1 MDRRVS
7 QGAYKWLYR
16 YTTWLESHPLDVR
29 RGSSP
34 ATDEPREIAALV
46 GANYPSCRSSTMNV
60 EFRDEAADNTR
71 MTRGGRRVWIAI
83 AISAALIVSAA
94 LGFSIWQG
102 LLVSSHNTIDELE
115 ELPVGASVHLLGKV
129 TYVDAP
135 GMRLWIQDQTGVLV
149 IPLSSSNVRVDEVV
163 TVDAAKASPYDP
175 TRGPGSLLLS
185 NLSIH
190 ISSIHLKVPQPLPAS
205 LATFPGPEKNGTV
218 VQLTAIVRD
227 AFRDAYG
234 RLHLNVADKGSDID
248 VVVAESGP
256 DYLKLINA
264 DVLLTGLTEE
274 TVNSKGER
282 LSRVLWVSSANDIK
296 VVHPASSIDPLYSI
310 RDLYRR
316 SLAIND
322 GHRVRIRGRVR
333 ASSHDSV
340 LLEDRWGAIE
350 CHFSPARTFAVH
362 TPVEVDGF
370 PGADGLRI
378 DLYHASIT
386 TIPVEQLDELGETT
400 PFPTPLE
407 TVASVRSLTAAR
419 AATAL
424 PVQVNGVVTALDPM
438 WRNAFLQDP
447 SGGIFLKYSGNPTDL
462 RVGERVTVT
471 GITDAGNYAPVIL
484 APKFENRGSSPLPVP
499 SPVTFEDAA
508 SGRLDSQYVVLE
520 GIVHPLKFAEQ
531 PDHPLLT
538 FELYTALG
546 QIHVSTSPGFP
557 DLRVT
562 GHLEDARVRI
572 KGVFGTIYNLRRQLV
587 GYDLVISSPSQIEIL
602 EPAVGNPFA
611 AETTPIGN
619 LLRFSPATRFGHRV
633 KVAGWVTLFS
643 GGLVYIQDR
652 SGGVEIR
659 GDHPNLHLGDHVEAV
674 GYPTLAG
681 RYSPELSDAF
691 LRPVPGSQ
699 AVQSVA
705 TTAEAILEGRYD
717 SQLATIEGRLLTVLH
732 ARGTCNLVLQS
743 GVHTF
748 TAQLDTA
755 DLGSDSCNFA
765 EGSILRLSGVTSVQI
780 DPNKLY
786 RLLQEEPTT
795 FKVLLREPKDIVI
808 VRYAPFWTPR
818 NTILLL
824 TFFSSLVVVVLVW
837 VTALRRK
844 VQTQKAAL
852 QRASLTTQAIHDLSE
867 AMQEVSHEERFDTEV
882 SVRGSEDIAQLV
894 ICFNRML
901 SELRQRDRAK
911 REAEGRLQ
919 HQALIDELTGLPNRR
934 LLADRL
940 AQSLA
945 TARRENTQLALL
957 YIDLDGF
964 KLVNDSF
971 GHAAGDILLMEVG
984 RRFKSR
990 TRESDTIAR
999 IGGDEFTVILN
1010 RVQKREDVET
1020 VARGLLD
1027 SLREPFFIEG
1037 CETTIGASIGISVF
1051 PQPEVENDDLLQQAD
1066 SAMYVAKR
1074 GGKNRIVFF
1083 NSDLGASV
1091 RERFTLENELRH
1103 ALANGELSVHYQ
1115 PEFDLKTNAIVRFE
1129 ALARWTHP
1137 TMGEIPPLQFIPV
1150 AEESGLI
1157 VPLGAYILER
1167 ACTEALHWQ
1176 DKDDRPIQVAV
1187 NVSSVQFSRSTFVD
1201 EVLYVLERTGLP
1213 PNLLQ
1218 LELTESATLVSIQ
1231 HAADTIKRLK
1241 SFGITVAMDDFGTG
1255 YSCLSYLP
1263 KLAFDAIKIDRS
1275 FVRELLTCPE
1285 TRALVESILTLA
1297 RNLDMK
1303 VIVEGIENEEQLAL
1317 VGKLGGD
1324 EAQGYLLGRPGP
1336 NPGSLLLRQRSLA
1349 DQLHS
1354 LKTQPL

>member
-1 MDRRVS
+1 V
-7 QGAYKWLYR
+7 
-16 YTTWLESHPLDVR
+16 ESTAV
-29 RGSSP
+29 
-34 ATDEPREIAALV
+34 
-46 GANYPSCRSSTMNV
+46 
-60 EFRDEAADNTR
+60 AADNFQ
-71 MTRGGRRVWIAI
+71 MTRGGGRFRVAI
-83 AISAALIVSAA
+83 AISAALIGSATI
-94 LGFSIWQG
+94 GFSIRHG
-102 LLVSSHNTIDELE
+102 LLFSRHNTIDELE
-115 ELPVGASVHLLGKV
+115 ELPVGAPVHLVGKV
-129 TYVDAP
+129 TYVDVP
-135 GMRLWIQDQTGVLV
+135 GMRFWIQDQSGALV
-149 IPLSSSNVRVDEVV
+149 IPLSPSNVEVGEIV
-163 TVDAAKASPYDP
+163 AADAAKASRYDP
-175 TRGPGSLLLS
+175 IRGPSSLLLS
-185 NLSIH
+185 SLSIH
-190 ISSIHLKVPQPLPAS
+190 PSSLHVTVPRPLPVS
-205 LATFPGPEKNGTV
+205 LTTLPGPEKNGTG
-218 VQLTAIVRD
+218 VQLNVIVRD
-227 AFRDAYG
+227 AYRDAYG
-234 RLHLNVADKGSDID
+234 RAHLNVAEKGSDID
-248 VVVAESGP
+248 VVVAESGA
-256 DYLKLINA
+256 DYLKLVNA
-264 DVLLTGLTEE
+264 DVRLTGLTEE
-274 TVNSKGER
+274 TVNSRGDR
-282 LSRVLWVSSANDIK
+282 LSRVVWVSSANDIK
-296 VVHPASSIDPLYSI
+296 VVQPASGVDHLFSI
-310 RDLYRR
+310 RDLYREG
-316 SLAIND
+316 LAIND
-322 GHRVRIRGRVR
+322 GHRIRIRGRVGA
-333 ASSHDSV
+333 ASNDSV

-350 CHFSPARTFAVH
+350 CHFSPAHAFAVH

-378 DLYHASIT
+378 DLYHGSVT
-386 TIPVEQLDELGETT
+386 EIPAKHLDELGKTT
-400 PFPTPLE
+400 TAFPAPLE
-407 TVASVRSLTAAR
+407 TVASVRRLTPALAAS
-419 AATAL
+419 AL
-424 PVQVNGVVTALDPM
+424 PVRATGVVTALDPI

-447 SGGIFLKYSGNPTDL
+447 SGGIYLKYSGNPFGL

-484 APKFENRGSSPLPVP
+484 APRFEDRGPSPLPVP
-499 SPVTFEDAA
+499 IPATFEDAA

-557 DLRVT
+557 DLRAT
-562 GHLEDARVRI
+562 GDLEDARIRI
-572 KGVFGTIYNLRRQLV
+572 RGVFGTIYNSRRQLV
-587 GYDLVISSPSQIEIL
+587 GYDLVISSPSQIEII

-611 AETTPIGN
+611 LETTTIGD
-619 LLRFSPATRFGHRV
+619 LLRFSPAVRFGHRV
-633 KVAGWVTLFS
+633 KVAGSVTLVGS
-643 GGLVYIQDR
+643 GLVYIQDQ

-659 GDHPNLHLGDHVEAV
+659 GNHPNFHLGDHVEAV

-681 RYSPELSDAF
+681 RYSPELSDAS
-691 LRPVPGSQ
+691 LRSVPGSQ
-699 AVQSVA
+699 SVQSVT
-705 TTAEAILEGRYD
+705 TTAEAILQGKYD
-717 SQLATIEGRLLTVLH
+717 SQLVTVEGRLLTVLH

-743 GVHTF
+743 GIHTF

-755 DLGSDSCNFA
+755 DLGSDSCKFT
-765 EGSILRLSGVTSVQI
+765 EGSILRLSGVTSAQI

-786 RLLQEEPTT
+786 RLLQEDPVI
-795 FKVLLREPKDIVI
+795 FKVLLREPKDIAI

-818 NTILLL
+818 TTMLLL
-824 TFFSSLVVVVLVW
+824 TFFSALVVVVLGW
-837 VTALRRK
+837 VTVLRRRVRK
-844 VQTQKAAL
+844 QKAAL

-945 TARRENTQLALL
+945 RARRENSKLALL

-984 RRFKSR
+984 RRFRSR
-990 TRESDTIAR
+990 TRESDTLAR

-1010 RVQKREDVET
+1010 HIQKSEDAET

-1027 SLREPFFIEG
+1027 SLGEPFLIEG
-1037 CETTIGASIGISVF
+1037 HETTIGASIGISVF
-1051 PQPEVENDDLLQQAD
+1051 PQPGMDNDDLLQQAD

-1083 NSDLGASV
+1083 DEDLGVSV
-1091 RERFTLENELRH
+1091 RERFTLENELRR

-1115 PEFDLKTNAIVRFE
+1115 PEFDLATKAIVRFE

-1137 TMGEIPPLQFIPV
+1137 ALGEIPPLQFIPV

-1167 ACTEALHWQ
+1167 ACTEAMRWQ
-1176 DKDDRPIQVAV
+1176 DRVDQPIQVAV
-1187 NVSSVQFSRSTFVD
+1187 NVSSVQFSRNTFVE
-1201 EVLYVLERTGLP
+1201 EVLDVLDRTGLRP
-1213 PNLLQ
+1213 DLLQ
-1218 LELTESATLVSIQ
+1218 LELTESATLISIQ

-1241 SFGITVAMDDFGTG
+1241 SVGITVAMDDFGTG

-1297 RNLDMK
+1297 RNLNMN

-1324 EAQGYLLGRPGP
+1324 EAQGYLLGRPSP
-1336 NPGSLLLRQRSLA
+1336 DPGSQLRCQRALIDSL
-1349 DQLHS
+1349 QS
-1354 LKTQPL
+1354 LKAVG

>member
-1 MDRRVS
+1 MM
-7 QGAYKWLYR
+7 
-16 YTTWLESHPLDVR
+16 
-29 RGSSP
+29 
-34 ATDEPREIAALV
+34 
-46 GANYPSCRSSTMNV
+46 RS
-60 EFRDEAADNTR
+60 
-71 MTRGGRRVWIAI
+71 GGKVWIAI
-83 AISAALIVSAA
+83 PISAALILFVAI
-94 LGFSIWQG
+94 GFLIWQG
-102 LLVSSHNTIDELE
+102 LPFSSHNSIDELE
-115 ELPVGASVHLLGKV
+115 ELPVGASVHLVGRV

-135 GMRLWIQDQTGVLV
+135 GMRFWIQDQTGDLV
-149 IPLSSSNVRVDEVV
+149 VPLSPSSVKVNEVV
-163 TVDAAKASPYDP
+163 AVDAAKASRYDP
-175 TRGPGSLLLS
+175 IRGPGSLLLS

-190 ISSIHLKVPQPLPAS
+190 PSSIHVRVQQPQPVE
-205 LATFPGPEKNGTV
+205 LATLPGPEKNGTV
-218 VQLTAIVRD
+218 VQLNAIVRD
-227 AFRDAYG
+227 AYRDAYG

-248 VVVAESGP
+248 VIVAESGAEF
-256 DYLKLINA
+256 LNLINA
-264 DVLLTGLTEE
+264 DVQVTGLSEE
-274 TVNSKGER
+274 TVNSRGER
-282 LSRVLWVSSANDIK
+282 LSRDLWVSSLNDIK
-296 VVHPASSIDPLYSI
+296 VVHAASVIHPLHSI

-316 SLAIND
+316 SLAVND
-322 GHRVRIRGRVR
+322 GHRIRIRGRVR
-333 ASSHDSV
+333 ASLPDSV

-370 PGADGLRI
+370 PGVDGLRI

-386 TIPVEQLDELGETT
+386 TIPAGQADEQDEKTAL
-400 PFPTPLE
+400 PTPLE
-407 TVASVRSLTAAR
+407 TVASIRGLAPAR
-419 AATAL
+419 AAMAL
-424 PVQVNGVVTALDPM
+424 PVRVNGVVTALDPI
-438 WRNAFLQDP
+438 WRNAFLQDI
-447 SGGIFLKYSGNPTDL
+447 SGGIYLKYSGNPIAL

-484 APKFENRGSSPLPVP
+484 ASKFEDRGPSPLPVP

-508 SGRLDSQYVVLE
+508 SGKLDSRYVVLE

-546 QIHVSTSPGFP
+546 QIHVSTTPGFP
-557 DLRVT
+557 DLRGT

-587 GYDLVISSPSQIEIL
+587 GYDLVISSPSQIEII
-602 EPAVGNPFA
+602 EPPVGDPFA
-611 AETTPIGN
+611 AESTPIGN
-619 LLRFSPATRFGHRV
+619 LLRFSPNSRFGHRV
-633 KVAGWVTLFS
+633 KVAGWVTFV
-643 GGLVYIQDR
+643 GRDLVYLQDQ

-659 GDHPNLHLGDHVEAV
+659 GDHPSLHLGDHVEAA

-681 RYSPELSDAF
+681 RYSPELSDAS
-691 LRPVPGSQ
+691 LRPVPGSR

-705 TTAEAILEGRYD
+705 ATADAILQGQYD

-743 GVHTF
+743 GIHTF
-748 TAQLDTA
+748 TAQLETA
-755 DLGSDSCNFA
+755 DLGSEACDFA
-765 EGSILRLSGVTSVQI
+765 EGSTLRLSGVASVQV
-780 DPNKLY
+780 DPKRLY
-786 RLLQEEPTT
+786 RLLQEDPTT
-795 FKVLLREPKDIVI
+795 FNVLLRESKDIAI
-808 VRYAPFWTPR
+808 VHNAPFWTPR
-818 NTILLL
+818 TAILLL
-824 TFFSSLVVVVLVW
+824 TFFSSLVVVVLAW

-844 VQTQKAAL
+844 VRTQKSAL

-867 AMQEVSHEERFDTEV
+867 AMQEVSHKERFDTEV

-894 ICFNRML
+894 VCFNRML
-901 SELRQRDRAK
+901 AELRQRDRAK

-945 TARRENTQLALL
+945 AARRENSQIALL

-971 GHAAGDILLMEVG
+971 GHSAGDILLLEVG

-1010 RVQKREDVET
+1010 HIQKREDAET
-1020 VARGLLD
+1020 VARGLLE
-1027 SLREPFFIEG
+1027 SLRDPFFIEG
-1037 CETTIGASIGISVF
+1037 HETNIGASIGISVF
-1051 PQPEVENDDLLQQAD
+1051 PQPEIDNDNLLQQAD

-1074 GGKNRIVFF
+1074 SGKNRIVFF
-1083 NSDLGASV
+1083 NEDLGASV

-1103 ALANGELSVHYQ
+1103 ALAKGELSVHYQ
-1115 PEFDLKTNAIVRFE
+1115 PEFNLATKKIVRFE

-1137 TMGEIPPLQFIPV
+1137 TLGDIPPLQFIPI
-1150 AEESGLI
+1150 AEECGLI

-1167 ACTEALHWQ
+1167 ACAEALQWQ
-1176 DKDDRPIQVAV
+1176 GRNEEEGPIQVAV
-1187 NVSSVQFSRSTFVD
+1187 NVSSVQFSRSTFVEEVF
-1201 EVLYVLERTGLP
+1201 EVLDRTGLRP
-1213 PNLLQ
+1213 DLLQ
-1218 LELTESATLVSIQ
+1218 LELTESATLISIQ

-1241 SFGITVAMDDFGTG
+1241 SAGITVAMDDFGTG

-1275 FVRELLTCPE
+1275 FVHELLTCPE

-1297 RNLDMK
+1297 RNLDMR
-1303 VIVEGIENEEQLAL
+1303 VIVEGIESEEQLAL
-1317 VGKLGGD
+1317 VGRLGGD
-1324 EAQGYLLGRPGP
+1324 EAQGYLLGRPSSD
-1336 NPGSLLLRQRSLA
+1336 PGGQLRRQREEV
-1349 DQLHS
+1349 DQL
-1354 LKTQPL
+1354 QPLRSAG